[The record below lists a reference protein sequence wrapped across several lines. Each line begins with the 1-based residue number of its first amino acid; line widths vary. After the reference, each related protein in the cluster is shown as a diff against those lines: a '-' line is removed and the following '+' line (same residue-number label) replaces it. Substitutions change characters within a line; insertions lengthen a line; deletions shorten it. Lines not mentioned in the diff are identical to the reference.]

1 MTVTF
6 GHWSCLLS
14 QESERQAARHILSD
28 TIAEPLWIGVRG
40 VPAPDGSLYEAMG
53 FSKPLRELIKKYIRT
68 DTPVE
73 DTKAW
78 KTKESE

>member
-1 MTVTF
+1 M
-6 GHWSCLLS
+6 
-14 QESERQAARHILSD
+14 
-28 TIAEPLWIGVRG
+28 
-40 VPAPDGSLYEAMG
+40 PAPDGSLYEAMG